1 MIYDKLFDWQK
12 KIVDAA
18 ASRSSYGLFLDCGL
32 GKTPVSLALAEKNK
46 CDKVIVITINSKA
59 TEGESVSSSWWDWGK
74 QAGMAYRIANKNT
87 IGDGRDLDMI
97 ILNYESLFKRNTTA
111 RTALQLREY
120 ITRFISQCTDKRIAL
135 IIDESHKIKNLQS
148 LQTKAIQMIQRN
160 LYIVGSAVYTYLASG
175 TPFTTGFVD
184 LYSQLKLLGC
194 PMTKGNFVDEFCIRG
209 NRPGLLGYQQPI
221 VGYKNVDAL
230 YDLVHKYAITIKSKE
245 VIDLPE
251 QVFQYH
257 CQKQTPCFDR
267 FTYPK
272 LEAKKINE
280 QLSIT
285 HPELLLPE
293 NKPTKVVNPFYR
305 NLDYPDI
312 KYFASTTGLA
322 WLRAR
327 QASIGFQGNAEES
340 VWYDRSR
347 LNELK
352 RFLEQNEDNYVLFYN
367 YTPELLEIYDI
378 CKDLGYNTDVYCGE
392 VHSLFFYE
400 RYCQMKD
407 YEKLHSKKNIILA
420 NFASGSTGKNW
431 QEYNHCIIFSMPLYK
446 DWEQGLKRIHRIG
459 QKSTVIYHLFYQKNW
474 LDLGMMKALEEKIDY
489 SEEMF
494 KAEMEA
500 AVNA

>member
-12 KIVDAA
+12 KIVDTA
-18 ASRSSYGLFLDCGL
+18 ASRGSYGLFLDCGL

-46 CDKVIVITINSKA
+46 CDKIIVITINSKA
-59 TEGESVSSSWWDWGK
+59 TEDESVSSSWWDWGK
-74 QAGMAYRIANKNT
+74 QAEIPYRIANKDT
-87 IGDGRDLDMI
+87 IRDGRNLDMI

-111 RTALQLREY
+111 RTSVQLREC
-120 ITRFISQCTDKRIAL
+120 ITNFLLQCVDKRIAL

-148 LQTKAIQMIQRN
+148 LQTKAIQMIHRN
-160 LYIVGSAVYTYLASG
+160 LHIVGSAVYTYLASG

-194 PMTKGNFVDEFCIRG
+194 KMTKGEFVDTFCIRG

-221 VGYKNVDAL
+221 VGYKNLDTL
-230 YDLVHKYAITIKSKE
+230 YELIHKYAITIKSKD

-251 QVFQYH
+251 QIFVNH
-257 CQKQTPCFDR
+257 VQKQTKCFDL
-267 FTYPK
+267 FSYPK
-272 LEAKKINE
+272 LPAKTINE
-280 QLSIT
+280 QLIGT

-293 NKPTKVVNPFYR
+293 NKTTKDINPFYR
-305 NLDYPDI
+305 NLDYPDM
-312 KYFASTTGLA
+312 KYFATTSGLA

-340 VWYDRSR
+340 VWYDNSR

-352 RFLEQNEDNYVLFYN
+352 RFLEQNENNYVLFYN

-378 CKDLGYNTDVYCGE
+378 CSELGYNVDVYCGE
-392 VHSLFFYE
+392 VKSLVFYE
-400 RYCQMKD
+400 RYCEMKD
-407 YEKLHSKKNIILA
+407 YEKLRSKKNIILA

-431 QEYNHCIIFSMPLYK
+431 QEYNQCIIFSMPLYK
-446 DWEQGLKRIHRIG
+446 DWEQGIKRIHRIG
-459 QKSTVIYHLFYQKNW
+459 QNSTVVYHLFFQNNW
-474 LDLGMMKALEEKIDY
+474 LDIGMKKALEQKIDY

-494 KAEMEA
+494 ESEWRTAT
-500 AVNA
+500 ND